1 MKRPGPRPYA
11 PNCPNRLKTFIDG
24 IPRELEEAASIDG
37 CSWLQ
42 RFCHIVLPLI
52 GPGIVTLFS
61 WNDFMFGLTLTTS
74 RTQTAPVVLADML
87 SGIGEGTASWGE
99 VFAAAVI
106 QMLPVL
112 IFTMMVQR
120 QLLSKAIG
128 SAVKG

>member
-1 MKRPGPRPYA
+1 
-11 PNCPNRLKTFIDG
+11 
-24 IPRELEEAASIDG
+24 
-37 CSWLQ
+37 
-42 RFCHIVLPLI
+42 
-52 GPGIVTLFS
+52 
-61 WNDFMFGLTLTTS
+61 MFGLTLTTS